1 MEALTHRQAVIEW
14 AGAQRA
20 FPVQNLAQPD
30 QVDLAQPGEDRSGW
44 KRVGWEAFFTPL
56 EASRRILVIETADQ
70 FAHRI
75 LPEAA
80 ARAELPRA
88 AFGPPFWTR
97 LMSELWPRR
106 PVKK

>member
-1 MEALTHRQAVIEW
+1 VEALTHRQAVIEW
-14 AGAQRA
+14 AGSQHA

-30 QVDLAQPGEDRSGW
+30 QVDLAQPGEDRGGW

-56 EASRRILVIETADQ
+56 EASRRILVIEAADQ

-80 ARAELPRA
+80 ARAELPRE
-88 AFGPPFWTR
+88 AFGPPFCTR
-97 LMSELWPRR
+97 LINELWPRR
-106 PVKK
+106 PVRK